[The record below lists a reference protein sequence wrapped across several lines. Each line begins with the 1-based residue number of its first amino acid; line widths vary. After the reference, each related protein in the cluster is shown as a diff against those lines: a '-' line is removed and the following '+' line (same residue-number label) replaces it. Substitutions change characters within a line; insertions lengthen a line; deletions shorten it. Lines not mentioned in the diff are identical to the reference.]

1 MSRLLALSASVEFR
15 KVCVYALVL
24 LTPGSLVIL
33 PVVWCMRRL
42 LYAGKAIRG
51 GSS

>member
-1 MSRLLALSASVEFR
+1 MSRLLALSASCEFR
-15 KVCVYALVL
+15 KWCLYGLVL
-24 LTPGSLVIL
+24 LAPGSLVIL

-51 GSS
+51 SSS